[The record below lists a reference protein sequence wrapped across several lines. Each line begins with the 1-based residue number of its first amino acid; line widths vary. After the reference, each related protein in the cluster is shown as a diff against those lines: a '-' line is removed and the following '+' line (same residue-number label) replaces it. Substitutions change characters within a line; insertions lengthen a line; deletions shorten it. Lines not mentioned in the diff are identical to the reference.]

1 MSISVFNKPAVIIGG
16 SSATLSSISI
26 SSNGTYSAS
35 AFGVDGFNVVDV
47 DVQGGGGD
55 YTYFITGDIV
65 EITLPKNISK
75 EIKGDLLF
83 IEAMQISP
91 NFKFKYANEA
101 ITIMYFIKKD
111 DKHFLYY
118 IVPLLEKII

>member
-1 MSISVFNKPAVIIGG
+1 MYEEWFDSMAKSCN
-16 SSATLSSISI
+16 
-26 SSNGTYSAS
+26 
-35 AFGVDGFNVVDV
+35 
-47 DVQGGGGD
+47 
-55 YTYFITGDIV
+55 ITRV
-65 EITLPKNISK
+65 LQNERLFEITLPKNISR

-91 NFKFKYANEA
+91 NFKFKYMNEC
-101 ITIMYFIKKD
+101 ITIQFFIKKG